1 MGTPYA
7 VAIDPRDES
16 TSVAI
21 AERLP
26 DGALTVRPVLDGP
39 DGGLPTTVFIGND
52 DVVFGEAALD
62 LGRAEPA
69 RLIDGFVSRV
79 AEASEFF
86 DVQGERLT
94 PPQLLAW
101 VVDDVIHRVTELMG
115 SAPTSI
121 GVLVPDAW
129 SDVRLAALDEELRAD
144 GHRTEFLDRLDSA
157 TLAFA
162 RSSPFFGSRI
172 IVSAVADDT
181 SVESAVLRI
190 GGDGVVN
197 RLSDPV
203 TIELDAG
210 LDHGKDAADVARS
223 ILAALAGADRDL
235 DEMDAVV
242 ISGEPA
248 VVEPI
253 ASTVA
258 RQIGR
263 PIEAV
268 ADVGA
273 FAAVGAAWDLSAE
286 LGPGAPLTAVLPFAT
301 ETASPSGAVVPTAIS
316 PMSVAASSGSARS
329 RRWIAVSVAVG
340 AVIAVVGGASALA
353 LGAGGS
359 PEVDDEVPAVVAPTR
374 SPAEGE
380 DPASPSPSPTSP
392 ASVTPTTSPTSET
405 VDEPVEATERRPS
418 ARPTPSRSTP
428 AASTPPA
435 PTSSP
440 SPAST
445 PSPSPSVTVS
455 PSTPPT
461 PSPEPTETSS
471 PSPDPTAPSPTPDP
485 PMTEEPEPPGEP
497 EDPTD
502 PADPDPGDGV
512 LPGAT
517 P

>member
-16 TSVAI
+16 TSVAV

-26 DGALTVRPVLDGP
+26 DGALAVRPVLEGP

-52 DVVFGEAALD
+52 DVVFGEAALE
-62 LGRAEPA
+62 LGRAEPD

-79 AEASEFF
+79 ADAGAFF

-101 VVDDVIHRVTELMG
+101 VVDDIIHRVTELMG
-115 SAPTSI
+115 SAPASI
-121 GVLVPDAW
+121 GVLVPHAW
-129 SDVRLAALDEELRAD
+129 SDARLAALEEELRAD
-144 GHRTEFLDRLDSA
+144 GHRTEFLDRLDSTA
-157 TLAFA
+157 LAFA
-162 RSSPFFGSRI
+162 RSAPFFGSRT

-181 SVESAVLRI
+181 SVEAAVLRI

-197 RLSDPV
+197 RLADPV
-203 TIELDAG
+203 TIGLDAG
-210 LDHGKDAADVARS
+210 LDHGKDAADVGRS
-223 ILAALAGADRDL
+223 ILAALAGTDRDL
-235 DEMDAVV
+235 DDVDAVV
-242 ISGEPA
+242 LSGESA

-258 RQIGR
+258 RQVGR

-268 ADVGA
+268 PHVGA

-286 LGPGAPLTAVLPFAT
+286 LGPGAPLTAVLPSSAA
-301 ETASPSGAVVPTAIS
+301 TASLGGTAVPTAIS
-316 PMSVAASSGSARS
+316 STSVAAGSGRARS

-374 SPAEGE
+374 SPAERE

-392 ASVTPTTSPTSET
+392 ASVTPTPTSTATSET
-405 VDEPVEATERRPS
+405 VVDEPAEATERRSS
-418 ARPTPSRSTP
+418 ARPTPSRSSPVASTP
-428 AASTPPA
+428 AAPP
-435 PTSSP
+435 PP
-440 SPAST
+440 PPAST
-445 PSPSPSVTVS
+445 PSPSPSATTS
-455 PSTPPT
+455 PSPT
-461 PSPEPTETSS
+461 PTPEPSETSS
-471 PSPDPTAPSPTPDP
+471 PSPEPTTPPPPPDP
-485 PMTEEPEPPGEP
+485 PVTEDPEPGEP
-497 EDPTD
+497 EEPTD
-502 PADPDPGDGV
+502 PVDPEPGDGV
-512 LPGAT
+512 SPGAT